1 MKGCSHTLSWKAGFQ
16 CSCAAAA
23 AAADSRSGAAG
34 TAAAA
39 GGGGHKRS
47 PWAFQ

>member
-16 CSCAAAA
+16 CSCAAA